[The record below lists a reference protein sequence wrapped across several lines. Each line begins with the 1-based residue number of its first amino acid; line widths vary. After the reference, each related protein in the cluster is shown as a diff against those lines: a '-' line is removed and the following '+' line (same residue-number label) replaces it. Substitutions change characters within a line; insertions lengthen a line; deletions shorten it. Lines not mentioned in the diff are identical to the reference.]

1 MHANNSVKSF
11 TYVTVYFN
19 FDKNSEVSNT
29 EVIAFHSSGEICLL
43 AWLIDY
49 FHICSCVV
57 SRSHWSETSYLPVM
71 LLKRIDNLSRA
82 E

>member
-1 MHANNSVKSF
+1 MHANNSVKRF

-19 FDKNSEVSNT
+19 FHQNSEVSNT

-49 FHICSCVV
+49 FHMK
-57 SRSHWSETSYLPVM
+57 P
-71 LLKRIDNLSRA
+71 
-82 E
+82 